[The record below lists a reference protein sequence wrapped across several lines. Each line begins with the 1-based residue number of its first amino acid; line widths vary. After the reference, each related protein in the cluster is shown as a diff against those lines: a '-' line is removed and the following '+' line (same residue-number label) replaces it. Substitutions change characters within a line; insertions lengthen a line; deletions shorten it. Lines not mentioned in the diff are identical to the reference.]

1 MKRKV
6 KSTID
11 DLDTMTMRS
20 IFVIYKV
27 IGLYNMR
34 EQCLLHEVQPI
45 IESERNNLNIYNL

>member
-20 IFVIYKV
+20 IFVIYEV